1 VLRHEAAAPA
11 DEGRGLGRLSLQG
24 ERRQQEELA
33 AWLRTLSDDELEAV
47 HREAERRLQQEGD
60 DADP

>member
-1 VLRHEAAAPA
+1 MRLRRRLTKV
-11 DEGRGLGRLSLQG
+11 EGVLGRLPLEG
-24 ERRQQEELA
+24 ERRQEQELA

>member
-1 VLRHEAAAPA
+1 MRLRRRLTKV
-11 DEGRGLGRLSLQG
+11 EGALGLQSLAE

-47 HREAERRLQQEGD
+47 HREAERRLQQEEA

>member
-1 VLRHEAAAPA
+1 MRLRRRLTKI
-11 DEGRGLGRLSLQG
+11 EGVLGRLSLQE

-47 HREAERRLQQEGD
+47 HRETERRLQQEG
-60 DADP
+60 ADVHP